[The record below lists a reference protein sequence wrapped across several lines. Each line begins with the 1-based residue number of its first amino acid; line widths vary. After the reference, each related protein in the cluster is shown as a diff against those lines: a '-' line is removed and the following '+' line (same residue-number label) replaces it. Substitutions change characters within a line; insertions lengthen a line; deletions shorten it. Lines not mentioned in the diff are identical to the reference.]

1 MIDFDAGDELE
12 LVRATAADFASDQLR
27 PAMREQESA
36 RKVSDAAR
44 AAYEE
49 IGLSTLAWPEGLGGS
64 GLGALAHAIVL
75 EELAAGDPGAALAL
89 DPLGPSLY
97 PLLEFGGEAALAEFG
112 VPLLEQAG
120 ARALLVWNGR
130 GTRARL
136 QRDGDFLSGSIP
148 WVPSDRVDLLV
159 VLDDEGA
166 VVVRDGTQ
174 TISLRGAGLRTAGA
188 SEVALAKA
196 PLCAQWHDRAAARR
210 CLARARLYQTAML
223 IGVMRE
229 AADYS
234 RNYALDRV
242 AFGKPIAHHQALAF
256 LIVDMATAV
265 DSARLLCHEAAWRLD
280 GGLDAEEACA
290 TAFVE
295 AVEAAGF
302 VTPNAVQILGGHG
315 FMLDHP
321 VEKFMRDARS
331 LGLVLGGVD
340 LAREEAG
347 RELSG
352 TAGPVALGVET
363 A

>member
-1 MIDFDAGDELE
+1 MARDFWRGSF
-12 LVRATAADFASDQLR
+12 RAFLR
-27 PAMREQESA
+27 S
-36 RKVSDAAR
+36 
-44 AAYEE
+44 
-49 IGLSTLAWPEGLGGS
+49 IGC
-64 GLGALAHAIVL
+64 
-75 EELAAGDPGAALAL
+75 
-89 DPLGPSLY
+89 
-97 PLLEFGGEAALAEFG
+97 
-112 VPLLEQAG
+112 
-120 ARALLVWNGR
+120 R
-130 GTRARL
+130 GTRIARIAAG
-136 QRDGDFLSGSIP
+136 Q
-148 WVPSDRVDLLV
+148 
-159 VLDDEGA
+159 A
-166 VVVRDGTQ
+166 V
-174 TISLRGAGLRTAGA
+174 
-188 SEVALAKA
+188 LAKVGIFF
-196 PLCAQWHDRAAARR
+196 CVAAARR

-234 RNYALDRV
+234 REYALDRV

-280 GGLDAEEACA
+280 GGVAAEEACA

-321 VEKFMRDARS
+321 VEKFMREARS